1 MSRFIFENEAR
12 HYFENLNKLSSTG
25 RMTTKLEQYWLCAFL
40 GLVAGKQKKELED
53 AMELVDTFTESLRP
67 YQIPILTLLFYRYVT
82 KVLSSYDSDLILDQ
96 MKLFFDDHAPT
107 KMSSDAMDTLNKYAA
122 GGFVILKEKIKA
134 PSDLAIFLI
143 NYVELLESYL
153 EK

>member
-1 MSRFIFENEAR
+1 MSRFVFENEAR
-12 HYFENLNKLSSTG
+12 YYFENLNKLSSTG
-25 RMTTKLEQYWLCAFL
+25 KITTRLEQYWLCAFL
-40 GLVAGKQKKELED
+40 GLVAGKQKKELENS
-53 AMELVDTFTESLRP
+53 MELIDTFTESLRGH
-67 YQIPILTLLFYRYVT
+67 QIPILTLLFYRYVT

-107 KMSSDAMDTLNKYAA
+107 KLSSDAMDSLNKYAA
-122 GGFVILKEKIKA
+122 GGFGILKEKLVN

-143 NYVELLESYL
+143 NYVDLLGSYL